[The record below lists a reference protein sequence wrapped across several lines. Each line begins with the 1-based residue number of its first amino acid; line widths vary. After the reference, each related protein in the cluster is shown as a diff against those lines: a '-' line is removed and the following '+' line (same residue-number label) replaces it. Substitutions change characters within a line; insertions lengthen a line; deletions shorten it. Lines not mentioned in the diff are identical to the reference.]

1 MRTTLTLEPDV
12 ALELRRKIKTTKRS
26 QKEVINAAL
35 RKGLPQL
42 TVATKTPFKV
52 RPHSFGLKPEYDP
65 DKMNQL
71 YDQLLAEDFLRQ
83 QNRDLAGR

>member
-12 ALELRRKIKTTKRS
+12 ALELRRKLKATKRS

-35 RKGLPQL
+35 RKGLPQV
-42 TVATKTPFKV
+42 TVARQAPFRV

-71 YDQLLAEDFLRQ
+71 YDQLLVEDFLRQ

>member
-12 ALELRRKIKTTKRS
+12 ALELRRKLKATKRS
-26 QKEVINAAL
+26 QKDLVNAAL
-35 RKGLPQL
+35 RKGLPQV
-42 TVATKTPFKV
+42 TAAKKAPFRVK
-52 RPHSFGLKPEYDP
+52 PHSFGLRPEYDP

-83 QNRDLAGR
+83 QSRDLSRR

>member
-12 ALELRRKIKTTKRS
+12 ASELRRKLASTKLS

-35 RKGLPQL
+35 RKGLPQVV
-42 TVATKTPFKV
+42 VARKASFRVK
-52 RPHSFGLKPEYDP
+52 PHSFGLRPEYDP

-71 YDQLLAEDFLRQ
+71 YDQLLVEDFLRQ
-83 QNRDLAGR
+83 QNRDLGGR